1 MTVSEIAKICNL
13 EVLNMAEPEK
23 GISGVFCCDLLSIVM
38 GKAFAGCAW
47 VTVMGNINSIAVA
60 ALADMA
66 CIILAD
72 GAAIDEVALT
82 KAREQMI
89 TVLKSKNSIF
99 ETALAVHQAL

>member
-1 MTVSEIAKICNL
+1 
-13 EVLNMAEPEK
+13 
-23 GISGVFCCDLLSIVM
+23 
-38 GKAFAGCAW
+38 
-47 VTVMGNINSIAVA
+47 MGNINSIAVA